1 VHEGEKSCLV
11 SDETGFDFFVGGIGI
26 EIIVMSTKAGGAG
39 FVECP
44 WVEVTAF
51 LRIRIFK

>member
-1 VHEGEKSCLV
+1 MK
-11 SDETGFDFFVGGIGI
+11 TGFDFFSGGTGT
-26 EIIVMSTKAGGAG
+26 EIIVMSTKARGAG
-39 FVECP
+39 FVEGP